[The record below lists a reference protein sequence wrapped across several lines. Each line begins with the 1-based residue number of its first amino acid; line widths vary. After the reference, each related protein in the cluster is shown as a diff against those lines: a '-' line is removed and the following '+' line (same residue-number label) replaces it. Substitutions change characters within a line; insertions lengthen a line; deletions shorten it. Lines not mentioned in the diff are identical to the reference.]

1 MKEQK
6 KYICINNPKNCQ
18 YSYGNPN
25 RKFLEKNSE
34 ESTGRGSTEQATTYS
49 KSLKKT
55 LEHVPALRHGVVV
68 AHTLSDTSPGSKL
81 ADCAGSS
88 RVFSPCDVSF
98 TGKNGTNCPLSLTS
112 YTGET

>member
-1 MKEQK
+1 MLNFK
-6 KYICINNPKNCQ
+6 
-18 YSYGNPN
+18 
-25 RKFLEKNSE
+25 
-34 ESTGRGSTEQATTYS
+34 ATTYS

-55 LEHVPALRHGVVV
+55 LEHVPELRHGVV
-68 AHTLSDTSPGSKL
+68 AAQTSSGTSPGSKL

-112 YTGET
+112 YTGHEIKAHKFSLTLDLLILINVSKEQILQDY